1 MCVGVKEYTSG
12 GVGVGGPNGGGRFIL
27 FIISRTFSRVCI
39 SVIQSHNYRTNE
51 FYHRIHTHIPVHRA
65 LEHKL

>member
-1 MCVGVKEYTSG
+1 MAGDSSCSLYREPVQV
-12 GVGVGGPNGGGRFIL
+12 
-27 FIISRTFSRVCI
+27 VCI
-39 SVIQSHNYRTNE
+39 SVIQSHNYRNNE